1 MVSTRNGE
9 PSTDRGRG
17 AFSVTDPLD
26 RPKNREMDPAGT
38 AAAALSEE
46 PAERPNF
53 RTIFDQ
59 HFDYVW
65 FTLRRFGVPPRD
77 LDDLAHDVFVQVY
90 QHLDDYDPTLPLRP
104 WLFGFAFRLASD
116 YRRLARHR
124 RESFDETCEGVDGS
138 PSAAEQVVTR
148 QRLDLVWAALEQ
160 LDLDRRAIIVLH
172 DVEGY
177 SIPEVASALGIPL
190 NTAYSRL
197 RLARDQFAKSVQ
209 RLRLRQGET

>member
-1 MVSTRNGE
+1 M
-9 PSTDRGRG
+9 DAGR
-17 AFSVTDPLD
+17 
-26 RPKNREMDPAGT
+26 T
-38 AAAALSEE
+38 AAAAAAL
-46 PAERPNF
+46 PVALERPDF
-53 RTIFDQ
+53 TFIFDR

-65 FTLRRFGVPPRD
+65 FTLRRFGVAARD
-77 LDDLAHDVFVQVY
+77 LDDLAHDVFIQVY
-90 QHLDDYDPTLPLRP
+90 QHLETYDPSRPLRP
-104 WLFGFAFRLASD
+104 WLFGFAFRIASD

-124 RESFDETCEGVDGS
+124 RETLDEPCDGVDGA
-138 PSAAEQVVTR
+138 PSAADRAVTR
-148 QRLDLVWAALEQ
+148 QTLELVWTALQQ
-160 LDLDRRAIIVLH
+160 LDLDRRAIFVLH